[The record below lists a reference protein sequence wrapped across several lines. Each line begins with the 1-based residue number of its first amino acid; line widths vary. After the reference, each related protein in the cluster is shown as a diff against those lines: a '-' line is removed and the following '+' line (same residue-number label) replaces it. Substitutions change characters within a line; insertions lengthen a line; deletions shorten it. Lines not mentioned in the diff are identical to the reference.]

1 MQRRQRDYRNWK
13 QNNAPYLIAIALAF
27 IMFMV
32 IAPEVNEGKAMEP
45 ELRDGDVLVVSKAN
59 YNEKRKPPE
68 KEAVVIIEK
77 TYAPEVYE
85 DNIMARVAAHPGD
98 TVEIKDGKVLVNG
111 KEYVTQD
118 GNKGAPEDMKKIKV
132 KKDEVFVL
140 CDNREEL
147 IDSRNP
153 DMGPVK
159 LNDIKGNVL
168 FRVYPFSDMGFIKVD
183 KEK

>member
-13 QNNAPYLIAIALAF
+13 QSNAPYLIAIALAF
-27 IMFMV
+27 VMFMV
-32 IAPEVNEGKAMEP
+32 VAPEVNEGKAMAP
-45 ELRDGDVLVVSKAN
+45 ELNDGDVLVVSKTT
-59 YNEKRKPPE
+59 YNSKRKPPE
-68 KEAVVIIEK
+68 KDAVIIIEK

-85 DNIMARVAAHPGD
+85 DNIMARVAAHPGE
-98 TVEIKDGKVLVNG
+98 TVEIKNGKVLVDG

-118 GNKGAPEDMKKIKV
+118 GIKGAPEDMKKV
-132 KKDEVFVL
+132 KLKDDEVFVL
-140 CDNREEL
+140 CDNRDEL

-159 LNDIKGNVL
+159 LTDIKGNVM
-168 FRVYPFSDMGFIKVD
+168 FRVYPFSEMGFIKVY